1 MRDALPTVVNEL
13 GRLIAVPQNAAT
25 FDAFL
30 RAFRSR
36 RELSWSPEGPVLTP
50 NPDAAC
56 AEGLESA
63 LRRYRGTV
71 IPPSVGSAAA
81 DVVGRLQAA
90 LPHVTSDLAA
100 IDFLGTVG
108 RFPSDRSLG
117 EHLLD
122 ALRQY
127 ADDDRRGMG
136 RSPDPW

>member
-71 IPPSVGSAAA
+71 IPPF
-81 DVVGRLQAA
+81 R
-90 LPHVTSDLAA
+90 DL
-100 IDFLGTVG
+100 
-108 RFPSDRSLG
+108 RF
-117 EHLLD
+117 
-122 ALRQY
+122 
-127 ADDDRRGMG
+127 DDRPFFCHPTAHVCPPFDFRPLPCPS
-136 RSPDPW
+136 RSPDDPARCPADAVFHADRNERGGQDDVLV